1 MTTRCPGEDSFTSAL
16 IWALIL
22 LVRDQIRF
30 TVSELANKIR
40 EGPHFPKDQV
50 PVLFER
56 SVASIERII
65 LEPLSESDTNIAATS
80 DLPMESSPQGLLN
93 LNFIF
98 ERPPTRQG
106 IERFG
111 EALKLVWYRERM
123 PIKRI
128 VWGGLSS
135 WEANPSSTGTS
146 AIVIKAADKF
156 KAGLHKKKVKGGG
169 ARRRS
174 GQIQAKIC
182 QDWIRVE
189 LKQGCPISF

>member
-1 MTTRCPGEDSFTSAL
+1 M
-16 IWALIL
+16 
-22 LVRDQIRF
+22 
-30 TVSELANKIR
+30 
-40 EGPHFPKDQV
+40 
-50 PVLFER
+50 
-56 SVASIERII
+56 ASIERII

-80 DLPMESSPQGLLN
+80 DLPVESSPQGLLN

-111 EALKLVWYRERM
+111 EALKLVWYKERM

-135 WEANPSSTGTS
+135 WEANLSSTSTS

-156 KAGLHKKKVKGGG
+156 KAGLYKKSQRPVSEKRIWPNSSQTLSKFDESRFQ
-169 ARRRS
+169 ARIPHLNLSHRDEKRIKPRPAITIV
-174 GQIQAKIC
+174 GI
-182 QDWIRVE
+182 E
-189 LKQGCPISF
+189 